1 MQRVA
6 IARALV
12 NNPDIVLA
20 DEPTGALDS
29 KTSVQIMKLLKE
41 IADDKLVIMVTHN
54 PELAKEYSTR
64 IVNVKDGK
72 IVGDTKPFDESR
84 ETNRANDTKKHSS
97 MSLLTA
103 LSLSKNNLMTKR
115 GRTIMTA
122 VAGSIGIIGIAI
134 ILALARG
141 VNNYAS
147 QIAGKTTTATPITV
161 RDTYI
166 DSEEQTRMQL
176 SSLNEQNKKTEHND
190 SLLATD
196 DLYTSSFVT
205 NKKAIRQNDVRA
217 LKSYIDQN
225 RDKID
230 NSVEA
235 ITYDYGVDLQVYDKD
250 ANGQIVQVNPINLT
264 TVTRTDGDD
273 LASLLSDK
281 VNEVSIDSMLKSSFK
296 ELVSYRPYEILSGR
310 MPENSN
316 ELVLI
321 VDTKNEL
328 PLSVMYS
335 LNITDRTK

>member
-1 MQRVA
+1 
-6 IARALV
+6 
-12 NNPDIVLA
+12 
-20 DEPTGALDS
+20 
-29 KTSVQIMKLLKE
+29 
-41 IADDKLVIMVTHN
+41 
-54 PELAKEYSTR
+54 
-64 IVNVKDGK
+64 
-72 IVGDTKPFDESR
+72 
-84 ETNRANDTKKHSS
+84 
-97 MSLLTA
+97 
-103 LSLSKNNLMTKR
+103 
-115 GRTIMTA
+115 
-122 VAGSIGIIGIAI
+122 
-134 ILALARG
+134 
-141 VNNYAS
+141 
-147 QIAGKTTTATPITV
+147 
-161 RDTYI
+161 
-166 DSEEQTRMQL
+166 MQL

-328 PLSVMYS
+328 PLSVMYVE
-335 LNITDRTK
+335 